1 MGKKLY
7 VGNLDYEVDN
17 DALEE
22 LFATHGTVE
31 SANVIQDRNA
41 GRSKGFG
48 FVKMSSNQEAQAA
61 INALDGQDSNGR
73 TLKVNEARHRENRG
87 GGRGR
92 GGRDFGSD
100 DFGGD
105 GRGGF

>member
-1 MGKKLY
+1 MAIKLY
-7 VGNLDYEVDN
+7 VGNLGYEVDN
-17 DALEE
+17 HALKE

-48 FVKMSSNQEAQAA
+48 FVEMSSDQEAQIA
-61 INALDGQDSNGR
+61 INALDGQYSNGR
-73 TLKVNEARHRENRG
+73 TLKVNLAKPRKNHG

-92 GGRDFGSD
+92 RDFGSD